1 MHCVEAIREWII
13 CYPDNTL
20 LAKVDG
26 LLPGEGQLRKCK
38 NFGAYKE
45 WAEMYAYVFPN

>member
-13 CYPDNTL
+13 CHPDDTL

-45 WAEMYAYVFPN
+45 WAEMYAYVFPV